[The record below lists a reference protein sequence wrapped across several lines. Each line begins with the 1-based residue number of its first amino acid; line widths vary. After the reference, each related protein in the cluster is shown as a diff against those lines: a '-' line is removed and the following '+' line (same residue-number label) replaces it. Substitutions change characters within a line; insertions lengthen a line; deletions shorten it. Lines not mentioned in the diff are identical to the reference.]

1 MAKELPYFKFE
12 PSEYI
17 AGNIQMCSMEAQ
29 GMFINL
35 CSLYW
40 IRLGYL
46 PEKMAKQKLFTSNAS
61 ALQELYDESIIKE
74 NEGLISISF
83 LDIQLEEFKGTSEKR
98 RDAANQR
105 WKNKD
110 AMQVHSKSNAIRE
123 EKRREKKREDT
134 NTALPFSF
142 INSLLKIG
150 ADKQLVTDW
159 LKVRKTKK
167 LTNTETAFKGLIKE
181 FEKSPKSINEI
192 LTQCCENSWGGFKA
206 DWKIQSLNNDQTTKL
221 STSWGK

>member
-29 GMFINL
+29 GLFINL

-46 PEKMAKQKLFTSNAS
+46 PEKMAKQKLFISNAS

-74 NEGLISISF
+74 EEGLISISF
-83 LDIQLEEFKGTSEKR
+83 LDVQLEEFKDTSEKR
-98 RDAANQR
+98 RNAANKR
-105 WKNKD
+105 WKSKD

-123 EKRREKKREDT
+123 EKKREDDI
-134 NTALPFSF
+134 NT
-142 INSLLKIG
+142 
-150 ADKQLVTDW
+150 
-159 LKVRKTKK
+159 RK
-167 LTNTETAFKGLIKE
+167 LAFKE
-181 FEKSPKSINEI
+181 
-192 LTQCCENSWGGFKA
+192 
-206 DWKIQSLNNDQTTKL
+206 SLFL
-221 STSWGK
+221 M